1 MFLSPSSVD
10 EHVHAL
16 LEEIHD
22 LLQSVKKHQ
31 LRISNVQCKSMDEL
45 VKVAAKL
52 IERQG
57 KVLEEVLLGNRMR
70 QLHYEVTLNVLAKQ
84 QRKVLELVKKLS
96 ENSYI
101 SIGS

>member
-16 LEEIHD
+16 LEEIYN

-31 LRISNVQCKSMDEL
+31 LRISDVQCKSMDEL
-45 VKVAAKL
+45 VKVTAKM

-70 QLHYEVTLNVLAKQ
+70 QLHYEVTLNVLAEQ
-84 QRKVLELVKKLS
+84 QRKVLELIRKLS